1 MRLRQFDWKCESR
14 DSGQVH
20 GLGAEVLRGS
30 LSSVVHTRECRVE
43 RRRWSTTPRQ
53 RCVTCPNSVPAGLST
68 PRCTVQLCSWPE
80 IMNDRETIPG
90 LLAGSNGASRG
101 EERWNCHYCLSTVS
115 TPGSAAVTRV
125 QHVHL
130 HGQHCPDIC
139 SDTLLRRT
147 VTIVGLKYLFN
158 ARNKRIQRC
167 SGRM

>member
-1 MRLRQFDWKCESR
+1 
-14 DSGQVH
+14 
-20 GLGAEVLRGS
+20 
-30 LSSVVHTRECRVE
+30 
-43 RRRWSTTPRQ
+43 
-53 RCVTCPNSVPAGLST
+53 
-68 PRCTVQLCSWPE
+68 
-80 IMNDRETIPG
+80 MNDRETIPG

-167 SGRM
+167 SSSPYLRGLRPLSYGGVTGLEPDRTRTCNPQIRNLVPYPLGYREPHTGRLCTTAASQAGRGGRRCTP